1 MMLRFS
7 AIPSKANS
15 KLSGVG
21 DPTPLMCGV
30 GTFTGHCLLPH
41 GLAGDGET
49 EAQEVEPSH

>member
-1 MMLRFS
+1 MLRFS

-21 DPTPLMCGV
+21 DPTPLMCSV

-49 EAQEVEPSH
+49 EAQEVELSH